1 MSECGYQSVS
11 YVYLGHDN
19 AVSVVP
25 YEDIVAR
32 TIYDMTAVTVV
43 TASVDLVDSTA
54 TGDNITASSED
65 VPTTIWWEQVGTEW
79 RIHFKVGLFVGMVAG
94 EYKLR
99 IILYDPPHTNG
110 LVLTDEVLVTVV
122 DVP

>member
-1 MSECGYQSVS
+1 MSDCGYQSVS

-25 YEDIVAR
+25 YEDIVQR
-32 TIYDMTAVTVV
+32 TIYDMTDVTQV
-43 TASVDLVDSTA
+43 TASVDPVGSLV
-54 TGDNITASSED
+54 TGDSVTASSDD

-79 RIHFKVGLFVGMVAG
+79 RIHFKVGLFVGVTSG

-99 IILYDPPHTNG
+99 IVLYDPPHTNG

>member
-32 TIYDMTAVTVV
+32 TIYDMTDVTVV
-43 TASVDLVDSTA
+43 TASVDLVDSTI
-54 TGDNITASSED
+54 TGDNITASSVD

-79 RIHFKVGLFVGMVAG
+79 RIHFKVGMFIGMVAG

>member
-25 YEDIVAR
+25 YEDIVGR
-32 TIYDMTAVTVV
+32 VVYDMTAVTRV
-43 TASVDLVDSTA
+43 TASVDLVDSTV
-54 TGDNITASSED
+54 TGDNITASSD
-65 VPTTIWWEQVGTEW
+65 DAPTTIWWELVGTEW
-79 RIHFKVGLFVGMVAG
+79 RIHFKVGLFVGITAG

-99 IILYDPPHTNG
+99 IVLYDPPHANG